1 MEARDKS
8 ARKTGFEP
16 REDAQNP
23 GLLAALGEAARALLE
38 NQESTG
44 ALRAALRAL
53 ARGLGVPWAY
63 ARGPAL
69 LGPVWV
75 SLEGDLP
82 PDLGG
87 LVENLSSPLA
97 LEQGPDGLGGLL
109 VLPLAGGGLLAFAD
123 RRPRRWGSEEQGYI
137 RTAGALLWG
146 FMRAEELRQYL
157 ELLFRLGQGLSAEL
171 DGPGVFRYC
180 VEVVAET
187 FGYNLVSIY
196 LREGDE
202 LVLQH
207 QVGYTQWLERLP
219 IGNGVMAR
227 CVRSGRPVL
236 VEDAAQDPDFIYPM
250 PGILSD
256 VAVPLK
262 VDGEA
267 VGVLNVESTTRR
279 LGPGDLE
286 LLKLVGR
293 ALSLFLERDLAL
305 RRLVSTQAENT
316 WLSQETRTQARR
328 LGLLYALSR
337 RLLSVQGADE
347 ATRLFVE
354 ELHSSFGYGLV
365 AVYYQ
370 EGRVLVARHHRG
382 YYLNHPRIP
391 LGQGVTSRCYLSGHS
406 ILLQNPTQDPDF
418 LVVNERVCSAL
429 FVPLRVR
436 GEVVGTVNVEEEKR
450 PLDRADL
457 ELVEAAA
464 ALLQATLERLQTL
477 NSLAQSEQRFRTL
490 VEHLPLGLL
499 LFDPGSLE
507 IHYANPKM
515 HELLGVKDLRGV
527 SMAQLWTG
535 ENTHRALARVER
547 LRRGEPELPWVEQPL
562 HRAGG
567 GLLEAETTGLA
578 LPQEGLILS
587 IVRDISER
595 KAAERRMEFLAFHDP
610 LTGLLNRAGLVR
622 QAEALLRPGGAATLL
637 YIDLNET
644 KMINDA
650 YGHLAGDELIRQVA
664 ERLQRLPLAL
674 VARVG
679 GDEFV
684 LLLEGQP
691 PVEELGRM
699 LRVVLEAPI
708 WVADRELHVTLSAGA
723 ARYPEHG
730 RDLSELMR
738 AADVAMYQAKRSG
751 RLWLGYTPELD
762 QGLRSRLEALQ
773 RLRGAL
779 KKRQIRPYFQ
789 PIVDLRSGRPWGLEA
804 LARWVGEG
812 LLPELFI
819 PLAEESGLI
828 HRLDRLV
835 LYQAVRLTASR
846 EEQLSLNLSPRSLL
860 EDSLLRWLE
869 RVLAKWG
876 FPVRRL
882 WLEVTENVLMDSP
895 LRVRE
900 RLGALKEMGLNVALD
915 DFGSGYSSLSYL
927 SELPIDLIKI
937 DRRFTAG
944 IGRSSRSEAVLR
956 SVVTLAQNLGLL
968 CLAEG
973 VELPEQREWLREAG
987 CTLGQGYLFG
997 PPQALGEG

>member
-1 MEARDKS
+1 M
-8 ARKTGFEP
+8 
-16 REDAQNP
+16 
-23 GLLAALGEAARALLE
+23 GEAVRCLSLSE
-38 NQESTG
+38 HEE
-44 ALRAALRAL
+44 ALRAALGAL

-63 ARGPAL
+63 ARGLAL
-69 LGPVWV
+69 PGPVWA
-75 SLEGDLP
+75 SLEGEGFPLEALD
-82 PDLGG
+82 G
-87 LVENLSSPLA
+87 LVGGLSSPLV
-97 LEQGPDGLGGLL
+97 LERAPGGLGGLL
-109 VLPLAGGGLLAFAD
+109 ALPLAGGGVLAFAD
-123 RRPRRWGSEEQGYI
+123 RRPRRWSPEEQGYL
-137 RTAGALLWG
+137 RVAGALLWG
-146 FMRAEELRQYL
+146 FKEGWRAEELWRHL
-157 ELLFRLGQGLSAEL
+157 ELLFKLGWGLSAEL

-180 VEVVAET
+180 VEAIAET

-196 LREGDE
+196 LKEGDE

-207 QVGYTQWLERLP
+207 QVGYAEWLERVP
-219 IGNGVMAR
+219 IGSGVMAR
-227 CVRSGRPVL
+227 CVRSGKPML

-250 PGILSD
+250 PGILSE
-256 VAVPLK
+256 VAVPLR
-262 VDGEA
+262 VDGKTI
-267 VGVLNVESTTRR
+267 GVLNVESTARR
-279 LGPGDLE
+279 LGPADLE

-293 ALSLFLERDLAL
+293 AVGLFLERDLAV
-305 RRLVSTQAENT
+305 RRLVSSQAENARLLQKT
-316 WLSQETRTQARR
+316 QAQARR

-337 RLLSVQGADE
+337 GLLSVQSSEE

-365 AVYYQ
+365 AVYYL
-370 EGRVLVARHHRG
+370 EGKVLVARHHRG
-382 YYLNHPRIP
+382 YYLNYARIP

-429 FVPLRVR
+429 FVPIRVR
-436 GEVVGTVNVEEEKR
+436 GEVVGTVNVEEDKR
-450 PLDRADL
+450 LLDGADL
-457 ELVEAAA
+457 ELVEAAT

-490 VEHLPLGLL
+490 VEHLPLGVL
-499 LFDPGSLE
+499 LFDPGTLE
-507 IHYANPKM
+507 IRYANPKM
-515 HELLGVKDLRGV
+515 HELLGVKELRGV

-535 ENTHRALARVER
+535 DNTHHVLARVER
-547 LRRGEPELPWVEQPL
+547 LRRGEPGLPWMEQPL
-562 HRAGG
+562 HKADG

-622 QAEALLRPGGAATLL
+622 QAGALLRPGGSATLL

-644 KMINDA
+644 KMVNDA
-650 YGHLAGDELIRQVA
+650 YGHPAGDELIRQVA
-664 ERLQRLPLAL
+664 ERLRGLPVAAL

-691 PVEELGRM
+691 PPEELGRM
-699 LRVVLEAPI
+699 LRVALEAPF
-708 WVADRELHVTLSAGA
+708 WVADRELHITLSVGA
-723 ARYPEHG
+723 ACYPEHG
-730 RDLSELMR
+730 KDLSELMR
-738 AADVAMYQAKRSG
+738 TADVAMYQAKRGG

-779 KKRQIRPYFQ
+779 KKKQIQPYFQ
-789 PIVDLRSGRPWGLEA
+789 PIVELRSGVRWGLEA

-812 LLPELFI
+812 LPPDLFI
-819 PLAEESGLI
+819 PLAEEAGLVHQI
-828 HRLDRLV
+828 DRLV
-835 LYQAVRLTASR
+835 LCQALRLTASR
-846 EEQLSLNLSPRSLL
+846 EERLTLNLSPRSLL
-860 EDSLLRWLE
+860 DENLLRWLE
-869 RVLAKWG
+869 RVLGQWG
-876 FPVRRL
+876 FPAHRL
-882 WLEVTENVLMDSP
+882 WLEVTESVLMDNP
-895 LRVRE
+895 VQVRA
-900 RLGALKEMGLNVALD
+900 RLGALKEMGLNIALD

-944 IGRSSRSEAVLR
+944 IGKSQRSEAILR
-956 SVVTLAQNLGLL
+956 SVVALAQNLGLL

-973 VELPEQREWLREAG
+973 VERPEQRAWLQEVG
-987 CTLGQGYLFG
+987 CALGQGYLFG
-997 PPQALGEG
+997 PPQALE